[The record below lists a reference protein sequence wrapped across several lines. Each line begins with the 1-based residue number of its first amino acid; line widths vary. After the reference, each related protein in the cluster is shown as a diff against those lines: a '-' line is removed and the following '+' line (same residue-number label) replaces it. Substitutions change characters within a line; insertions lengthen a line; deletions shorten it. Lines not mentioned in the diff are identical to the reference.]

1 MKILIA
7 DDHVLFRA
15 ALRQVVL
22 QLGDDVTILEASD
35 WQTLLE
41 SGRQNPDIT
50 LALID
55 LNMPGMDTFSG
66 LELFFKS
73 AETVPVVVVSASES
87 VADMQRVFDAGA
99 MGFIA
104 KSETLPVL
112 LNALKLVL
120 SGGVYIPRK
129 LIQPAATSQPE
140 RNGALLTG
148 LTPRQ
153 MEVLKAMMQGKSN
166 KEIAGE
172 FQLSIVTVK
181 VHVTAI
187 FKTLNVHHRLQAI
200 QLAEAL
206 GLKS

>member
-7 DDHVLFRA
+7 DDHVLFRE

-22 QLGDDVTILEASD
+22 QLGEDITILEAND
-35 WQTLLE
+35 WQTLLKAGQQH
-41 SGRQNPDIT
+41 SDLT

-55 LNMPGMDTFSG
+55 LNMPGLDTFTG

-73 AETVPVVVVSASES
+73 AATVPVVVVSASES

-112 LNALKLVL
+112 LSALRLVL

-129 LIQPAATSQPE
+129 LIQPASISQAE
-140 RNGALLTG
+140 RNGSLLAG

-166 KEIAGE
+166 KEIASE
-172 FQLSIVTVK
+172 FKLSIVTVK

-187 FKTLNVHHRLQAI
+187 FKAMNVHHRLQAI

-206 GLKS
+206 GLKT

>member
-1 MKILIA
+1 
-7 DDHVLFRA
+7 
-15 ALRQVVL
+15 
-22 QLGDDVTILEASD
+22 
-35 WQTLLE
+35 
-41 SGRQNPDIT
+41 
-50 LALID
+50 
-55 LNMPGMDTFSG
+55 
-66 LELFFKS
+66 
-73 AETVPVVVVSASES
+73 
-87 VADMQRVFDAGA
+87 

-112 LNALKLVL
+112 LSALKLVL

-129 LIQPAATSQPE
+129 LIQPGASSQPE

-166 KEIAGE
+166 KEIASE